1 MCLFAVPIESILI
14 PVQVQHVHYGADNLA
29 GMVIERVSFDVATA
43 AFAADTAADASEH
56 SDEVDEPSRASS
68 GTARPAVSA
77 AVPRRGRTKAVN
89 AVTVLSEGDEVGLD
103 PAGGPARVEVTRAAG
118 KRVATRINLSA
129 RTWR

>member
-1 MCLFAVPIESILI
+1 MREFRL
-14 PVQVQHVHYGADNLA
+14 N
-29 GMVIERVSFDVATA
+29 RFDASVATA